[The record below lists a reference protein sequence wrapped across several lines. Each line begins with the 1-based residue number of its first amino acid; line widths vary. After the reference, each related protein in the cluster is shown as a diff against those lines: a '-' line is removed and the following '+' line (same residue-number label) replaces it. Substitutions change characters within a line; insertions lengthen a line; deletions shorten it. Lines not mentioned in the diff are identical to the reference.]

1 MKIVKAVAPYLHKDT
16 INFKIQA
23 YDAWVKNV
31 NEKVN
36 ANENRYIAKAH
47 YPWRCFHGLA
57 YRYELPTLWKS
68 KTEARLRFLEPVSI
82 SFDTFPDYVCY
93 EIIPFIWDCWP
104 CYFEKVCAWF
114 KKHDVRT
121 AIFTSSQT
129 AERMQER
136 FPEMNIMYCPE
147 AVDTSRY
154 DGGRPLAERR
164 IDILE
169 FGRASGLNIDW
180 QGLNYECTMKNGK
193 YFYSNKQLFELM
205 RNAKI
210 TIALPRSITQPEKA
224 GDIETLTQ
232 RYWEN
237 MLSRIIMVGHAPKE
251 LADLIGYN
259 PVIELDKE
267 RPSEQIMDVIAHI
280 DNYQDKVNQNRKVAL
295 EKGDWKQRMENVTN
309 WLRNLGYTI

>member
-1 MKIVKAVAPYLHKDT
+1 M
-16 INFKIQA
+16 
-23 YDAWVKNV
+23 
-31 NEKVN
+31 
-36 ANENRYIAKAH
+36 
-47 YPWRCFHGLA
+47 
-57 YRYELPTLWKS
+57 
-68 KTEARLRFLEPVSI
+68 
-82 SFDTFPDYVCY
+82 
-93 EIIPFIWDCWP
+93 
-104 CYFEKVCAWF
+104 
-114 KKHDVRT
+114 RT

-251 LADLIGYN
+251 LADLIGFN